1 MFENI
6 KRSHVKSLL
15 EDVLMQKIHDYLET
29 VSAYMFMIHLPKQE
43 WPLRV
48 RSGLLFSCL
57 RGTRAEDTTH
67 SWRNVREPQK
77 SGPVCMRS
85 HDSTTA

>member
-1 MFENI
+1 MVENI
-6 KRSHVKSLL
+6 KRSHVKSVRRCF
-15 EDVLMQKIHDYLET
+15 DAKTHDYLET

-48 RSGLLFSCL
+48 RSGLLFSYL

>member
-1 MFENI
+1 
-6 KRSHVKSLL
+6 
-15 EDVLMQKIHDYLET
+15 
-29 VSAYMFMIHLPKQE
+29 MIHLPKQE

-48 RSGLLFSCL
+48 RSGLLFSYL

-85 HDSTTA
+85 HDSLDVNKEKTSALFSWKLCNLTVHGFIPHVTPNT